1 MISCLMVGIGG
12 FFGSI
17 LRYLVSLIPLGDQG
31 SFPYKTLIT
40 NVVGAFLIGL
50 IVALSLNNPSFNEK
64 YVLLLKTGFCGGFT
78 TFSTFSQ
85 ESVSLFQGGKVLL
98 AIVYIVL
105 SIVLCIG
112 AILLAQFITKTI

>member
-17 LRYLVSLIPLGDQG
+17 LRYLISLIPLGEQG

-40 NVVGAFLIGL
+40 NVLGAFLIGV
-50 IVALSLNNPSFNEK
+50 IVALSLKNVNISEK

-85 ESVSLFQGGKVLL
+85 ETLSLMQDGKMLL
-98 AIVYIVL
+98 AILYAVL
-105 SIVLCIG
+105 SVVLCV
-112 AILLAQFITKTI
+112 LAVFIAQLVVKA

>member
-17 LRYLVSLIPLGDQG
+17 LRYLISLIPLGEQN

-40 NVVGAFLIGL
+40 NVLGAFLIGL
-50 IVALSLNNPSFNEK
+50 IVALSLKNVNINEK
-64 YVLLLKTGFCGGFT
+64 YILLLKTGFCGGFT

-85 ESVSLFQGGKVLL
+85 EAVSLMQNGKILL
-98 AIVYIVL
+98 AMVYIVSSVL
-105 SIVLCIG
+105 LCI
-112 AILLAQFITKTI
+112 LAVFLANFIIKV

>member
-17 LRYLVSLIPLGDQG
+17 LRYLISLIPLGEQN

-40 NVVGAFLIGL
+40 NVLGAFLIGL
-50 IVALSLNNPSFNEK
+50 IVALSLKNIDMDEK

-85 ESVSLFQGGKVLL
+85 ETVSLFQNGKVFL
-98 AIVYIVL
+98 AILYIVL
-105 SIVLCIG
+105 SVLLCICG
-112 AILLAQFITKTI
+112 VLLAQAIIKV

>member
-12 FFGSI
+12 FFGSV
-17 LRYLVSLIPLGDQG
+17 LRYLISLIPLGEQN

-40 NVVGAFLIGL
+40 NVLGAFLIGL
-50 IVALSLNNPSFNEK
+50 IVALSLKNIDMNEK

-85 ESVSLFQGGKVLL
+85 ETVSLFQNGKVFL
-98 AIVYIVL
+98 AILYIVL
-105 SIVLCIG
+105 SVLLCICG
-112 AILLAQFITKTI
+112 VLLAQAIIKV